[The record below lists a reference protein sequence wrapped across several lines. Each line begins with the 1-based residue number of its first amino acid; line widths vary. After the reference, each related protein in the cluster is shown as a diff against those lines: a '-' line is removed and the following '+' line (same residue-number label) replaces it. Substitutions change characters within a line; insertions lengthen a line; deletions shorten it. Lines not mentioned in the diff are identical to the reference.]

1 MHRLTVSVFLLSC
14 LFLFPLSFVGCG
26 GDPVAEGFKK
36 SNRLN
41 MQKIAN
47 AYRMFASINNNM
59 GPENEEEFKEFLR
72 SDDRI
77 AYRLG
82 LTSLDLDNLDGYFT
96 SEADE
101 EPFVVLY
108 GQKIDPALDYSALV
122 FDKTGVDGMR
132 RIALACSEIIE
143 VTDKKKYERI
153 LAGNIQVKDVPAHVF
168 GGPIDESAEEQGD
181 E

>member
-1 MHRLTVSVFLLSC
+1 MPRTAIFFLSYLFLLPV
-14 LFLFPLSFVGCG
+14 LFVGCG
-26 GDPVAEGFKK
+26 GDKVAEGFKQ
-36 SNRLN
+36 SNKLN

-47 AYRMFASINNNM
+47 AYRMYASINENK

-72 SDDRI
+72 TDERI

-82 LTSLDLDNLDGYFT
+82 LSSLDLDNLDGYFT
-96 SEADE
+96 SAADG

-143 VTDKKKYERI
+143 VTDNKKYDRI

-168 GGPIDESAEEQGD
+168 GGPIDESEEESG